1 MRGCGNYPAPKKVKC
16 RKTCGL
22 CEPSPLLPPS
32 PLPLPPPPPPPPS
45 PSACADKEGEKCK
58 KKLCDKYPL
67 KKKRKCKKTCDEC
80 GPQPPP
86 PPSPIADCADLAD
99 KGCKM
104 PPGLV
109 KKCKKKPK
117 YMKKCNKK
125 CKQDAKKKLCEKTCC
140 ELGF

>member
-1 MRGCGNYPAPKKVKC
+1 MM
-16 RKTCGL
+16 
-22 CEPSPLLPPS
+22 PPHRWLTS
-32 PLPLPPPPPPPPS
+32 LSKGERCIVPPPTSAS

-58 KKLCDKYPL
+58 KKLCDKYAL

-117 YMKKCNKK
+117 YMKKCNKR

-140 ELGF
+140 ELKA